1 MIKDYSQVKSIDI
14 GEIEI
19 MKNFS
24 FFEADGNYT
33 NEILSGF
40 NKQVV
45 KGREINV
52 EVAERKKS
60 DRRAKSFSGGD
71 RKKKRFDRTERSNKP
86 FRRKRKN

>member
-1 MIKDYSQVKSIDI
+1 
-14 GEIEI
+14 
-19 MKNFS
+19 
-24 FFEADGNYT
+24 
-33 NEILSGF
+33 
-40 NKQVV
+40 VV